1 MVEGIGLQEE
11 KEILRYACLHA
22 RRGAPTVRRSLSAGD
37 LEAPMSL
44 YEAEASLLAQPGEDH
59 AKGTENIRAALQA
72 FLATEPMFTLQVR
85 QIFEA
90 DDLAL
95 SFADWNLTGTG
106 PDGEAIEMSGQTS
119 DVLRR
124 QPDGTWRFVIDNPFG
139 SAHGF

>member
-1 MVEGIGLQEE
+1 MPAYTPEE
-11 KEILRYACLHA
+11 VPLLFAEA
-22 RRGAPTVRRSLSAGD
+22 LSAGD
-37 LEAPMSL
+37 LEALMTL
-44 YEAEASLLAQPGEDH
+44 YEAEAILLAQPGEAP
-59 AKGTENIRAALQA
+59 AKGTEKIRAALQG

-124 QPDGTWRFVIDNPFG
+124 KPDGTWRFVIDNPFG

>member
-1 MVEGIGLQEE
+1 MPAYAPEE
-11 KEILRYACLHA
+11 VPLLFAEA
-22 RRGAPTVRRSLSAGD
+22 LSAGD
-37 LEAPMSL
+37 LEALMSL
-44 YEAEASLLAQPGEDH
+44 YEAQATLLAQPGEAP

-72 FLATEPMFTLQVR
+72 FLVTEPMFTLQVR